1 MQSIIIFSW
10 IHISSSSIKIVAK
23 FMNSVV
29 IMIFFI
35 EGLIFVNEDI
45 FVESAII

>member
-1 MQSIIIFSW
+1 
-10 IHISSSSIKIVAK
+10 
-23 FMNSVV
+23 MNSVV

-45 FVESAII
+45 FVESAIISLFPSYELECQYFVSLSSDY